1 MCSALLLALL
11 CLGVSVE
18 SVLDSLASSIV
29 EKVGKLKGSDC
40 SVVLDEA
47 KKIVEEFCK
56 RYGLFYTELFERLLR
71 GFVEGFIVCP
81 QEANDIC
88 LVLRIKEKRVDNICI
103 VEDVE
108 ARLAVR
114 EI

>member
-1 MCSALLLALL
+1 MF
-11 CLGVSVE
+11 LGVSVE
-18 SVLDSLASSIV
+18 NVLDSLASSIL
-29 EKVGKLKGSDC
+29 EKVGRLRGSDC
-40 SVVLDEA
+40 NVAFDEA
-47 KKIVEEFCK
+47 KKIVEDFCK
-56 RYGLFYTELFERLLR
+56 RYRLFYTELFERLLH

-81 QEANDIC
+81 QEASSVC

-114 EI
+114 EV